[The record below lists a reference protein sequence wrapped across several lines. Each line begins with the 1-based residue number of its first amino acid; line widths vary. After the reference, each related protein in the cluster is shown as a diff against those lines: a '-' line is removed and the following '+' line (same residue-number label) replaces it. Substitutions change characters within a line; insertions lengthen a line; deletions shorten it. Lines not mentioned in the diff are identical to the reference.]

1 MKKTKVL
8 AMLTAV
14 VLLIGMFCICAA
26 AETKEATGCGQQL
39 SLGDDLDMKF
49 YVAADAD
56 TTVNVTVDGKTTA
69 YDLRGKAPVAAG
81 EGKGTY
87 EIVVSLTAAQMTSQI
102 TLDFKQGG
110 EDVQLS
116 SSVREY
122 AEAILG
128 GEHPELTKTLVKHTL
143 NYGAAAQKYFNVNT
157 GSLANSGY
165 ELDYKAQLPEGYD
178 TIGVE
183 GQIGGVRI
191 VGATLVFKSK
201 ITLRYIFEAYS
212 LEGVNFTA
220 NGVSYTATEKDGQ
233 FFVDIPGINPNMY
246 ATNVVLQAVKGEET
260 LAVTYSPMHY
270 IVRMSKKVT
279 TTEPMRVLLNAMYG
293 YYEAASAYVADNSV
307 EISLPMVSNG
317 TISANKSVYRFGE
330 TVTLTATPANGYN
343 LKSLTVKK
351 DGQAIDIGAI
361 KIAGGNYS
369 FVAEDGAYTVEAEF
383 AEPIFNVVKG
393 EWDLNDQYNGSITI
407 ANQKEG
413 TTVTTTGKNYAEVS
427 VKVKDYTPSKNEDG
441 SLKKGNFSMQ
451 IYFVFDNGKQ
461 YQVRLHNTDADGNYK
476 LQNIGG
482 GDSMVGWKWQADLT
496 SAQKEKLLNGDG
508 VDFTVKLVGASAELW
523 VDGTKMKVFE
533 ELGEAYDG
541 KVGGVTLCMN
551 GNTGVKNLKIPY
563 TLKEAT
569 PSVQISV
576 AEMENGSVTPK
587 FKNYRVGD
595 TVTLTVA
602 PDAGY
607 SQKLYINGEPLLLD
621 WKTNTYTF
629 VATEESYSITGG
641 FVPSLT
647 TSANDANRWDTA
659 NQAHG
664 IVNTYYP
671 SNGNSG
677 EFYIDYNY
685 RAVTVKAKNYW
696 ANKDNKGEGVA
707 TVLGFKLSN
716 GKTYNFRV
724 ILENGVY
731 AYQRFGIAK
740 PEGGNDWTKYELDA
754 AAIAAFCGDG
764 VDFKLER
771 TAADTLTLSVNGVVY
786 DTYKMA
792 GVTASDTVTKV
803 VISHYGHKGEKVAIP
818 FLLQNPEGAS
828 DVQINIPA
836 LTNGTVTPTFDNY
849 KIGDT
854 VSLKVTPNQGYSQKL
869 YVNGKPLM
877 MDWKQNTVSF
887 VATEEVCNITGSF
900 EPSMEITP
908 SDAGRFDTA
917 NQAHG
922 VLNAYYPKNNDSW
935 WVDMKGEYES
945 LSVKT
950 KNYLSAEDSIDGNGK
965 VGYSVALRVT
975 LDNGKIYAFR
985 IYNKDGRYTYSRS
998 GASGVA
1004 GWGGG
1009 KALDAAA
1016 IAAID
1021 GEGVDFKVAR
1031 TGANILTLSVNG
1043 VVMENYTMDGITAA
1057 NKVVSVG
1064 FSHYGNKLFHVEVPF
1079 AVQLDSGRTATEI
1092 NIGNMT
1098 NGTVTAERAAYEIGD
1113 TVTLTVTPNEDYC
1126 QKLYI
1131 DGQPLLL
1138 DYATGKYSFVATKAT
1153 HEITGGFEPK
1163 QSWFWQA
1170 DWNLINQGHN
1180 IAHAPAVEQRS
1191 GDLVPAK
1198 GGCNGVSVL
1207 FKDVSKGVQKE
1218 LAIVLKIH
1226 FTDGKKAEVR
1236 LIDRDDNGKYCLQA
1250 MGDSFSSWDTFYWL
1264 SAEENEAV
1272 LNGDGVWYEM
1282 TREGTKLYLRINGN
1296 TVKQIDMS
1304 GKGITA
1310 ETAID
1315 QVKIQT
1321 YNFGYPID
1329 VPYAFVKTAQ

>member
-102 TLDFKQGG
+102 TLDFIQGG
-110 EDVQLS
+110 EDVRIS

-270 IVRMSKKVT
+270 IVRMSKKLT
-279 TTEPMRVLLNAMYG
+279 TTEPMRALLNAMYG

-369 FVAEDGAYTVEAEF
+369 FVAEDAAYTVEAEF
-383 AEPIFNVVKG
+383 AKPIFNVVKG

-407 ANQKEG
+407 ANQKDG

-441 SLKKGNFSMQ
+441 SLKTGNFSMQ

-461 YQVRLHNTDADGNYK
+461 YQVRLHNTDKDGNYK
-476 LQNIGG
+476 LQNIGD
-482 GDSMVGWKWQADLT
+482 GDCMVGWKWQADLT

-541 KVGGVTLCMN
+541 KVGGVTVCMN
-551 GNTGVKNLKIPY
+551 GNKGVENIKIPY

-576 AEMENGSVTPK
+576 AEMENGTVTPK

-607 SQKLYINGEPLLLD
+607 SQKLYINGKPLLLD

-647 TSANDANRWDTA
+647 TSAKDANRWDTA

-671 SNGNSG
+671 AHTDSWT
-677 EFYIDYNY
+677 FYIDYNY
-685 RAVTVKAKNYW
+685 RAATVKVKNYW
-696 ANKDNKGEGVA
+696 AGETGYGGDGVA
-707 TVLGFKLSN
+707 TALGFEFSN

-724 ILENGVY
+724 ILEKGVY
-731 AYQRFGIAK
+731 AYQRFGIAN
-740 PEGGNDWTKYELDA
+740 PEGGKDDWTKYELDA

-803 VISHYGHKGEKVAIP
+803 VISHYGHKGQKVAIP
-818 FLLQNPEGAS
+818 FQLQDPADAP

-836 LTNGTVTPTFDNY
+836 LTNGTVTPTFDSY

-869 YVNGKPLM
+869 YVNGKPLL
-877 MDWKQNTVSF
+877 MDWKQNTASF
-887 VATEEVCNITGSF
+887 VATEEVCNITGGF
-900 EPSMEITP
+900 VPSMSINA
-908 SDAGRFDTA
+908 SDANRFDTA

-922 VLNAYYPKNNDSW
+922 ILNTYYPKNDDSW
-935 WVDMKGEYES
+935 FVDINGEFSAITVKAKNLQPIENSYE
-945 LSVKT
+945 K
-950 KNYLSAEDSIDGNGK
+950 APNGG
-965 VGYSVALRVT
+965 GYAIVLRMT
-975 LDNGKIYAFR
+975 LDNGKNYAFR
-985 IYNKDGRYTYSRS
+985 IWINTDKVYAYNHFGGGNSATN
-998 GASGVA
+998 
-1004 GWGGG
+1004 WGGAWCLVAD
-1009 KALDAAA
+1009 KNADAVAALQGEGADFKLER
-1016 IAAID
+1016 ID
-1021 GEGVDFKVAR
+1021 GCHFQ
-1031 TGANILTLSVNG
+1031 TSING
-1043 VVMENYTMDGITAA
+1043 TVLETYTIPDVSSA

-1064 FSHYGNKLFHVEVPF
+1064 
-1079 AVQLDSGRTATEI
+1079 
-1092 NIGNMT
+1092 
-1098 NGTVTAERAAYEIGD
+1098 
-1113 TVTLTVTPNEDYC
+1113 
-1126 QKLYI
+1126 
-1131 DGQPLLL
+1131 
-1138 DYATGKYSFVATKAT
+1138 
-1153 HEITGGFEPK
+1153 
-1163 QSWFWQA
+1163 
-1170 DWNLINQGHN
+1170 
-1180 IAHAPAVEQRS
+1180 
-1191 GDLVPAK
+1191 
-1198 GGCNGVSVL
+1198 
-1207 FKDVSKGVQKE
+1207 
-1218 LAIVLKIH
+1218 
-1226 FTDGKKAEVR
+1226 
-1236 LIDRDDNGKYCLQA
+1236 LQ
-1250 MGDSFSSWDTFYWL
+1250 
-1264 SAEENEAV
+1264 E
-1272 LNGDGVWYEM
+1272 
-1282 TREGTKLYLRINGN
+1282 NGN
-1296 TVKQIDMS
+1296 RGFYVEIPFTL
-1304 GKGITA
+1304 
-1310 ETAID
+1310 E
-1315 QVKIQT
+1315 
-1321 YNFGYPID
+1321 
-1329 VPYAFVKTAQ
+1329 

>member
-110 EDVQLS
+110 EDVRIS

-270 IVRMSKKVT
+270 IVRMSKKLT
-279 TTEPMRVLLNAMYG
+279 TTEPMRALLNAMYG

-307 EISLPMVSNG
+307 EISLPVVSNG

-330 TVTLTATPANGYN
+330 TVTLTATPADGYN

-351 DGQAIDIGAI
+351 DGQAIDIGAV

-369 FVAEDGAYTVEAEF
+369 FVAEDAAYTVEAEF
-383 AEPIFNVVKG
+383 AKPIFNVVKG

-407 ANQKEG
+407 ANQKDG

-441 SLKKGNFSMQ
+441 SLKTGNFSMQ

-461 YQVRLHNTDADGNYK
+461 YQVRLHNTDKDGNYK
-476 LQNIGG
+476 LQNIGD

-551 GNTGVKNLKIPY
+551 GNKGVENIKIPY

-576 AEMENGSVTPK
+576 AEMENGTVTPK

-647 TSANDANRWDTA
+647 TSAKDANRWDTA

-671 SNGNSG
+671 AHTDSWT
-677 EFYIDYNY
+677 FYIDYNY
-685 RAVTVKAKNYW
+685 RAATVKVKNYL
-696 ANKDNKGEGVA
+696 ANEANKGEGTA
-707 TVLGFKLSN
+707 TALGFELSN

-731 AYQRFGIAK
+731 AYQRYGIAK
-740 PEGGNDWTKYELDA
+740 PEGGSDWTKYELDA

-792 GVTASDTVTKV
+792 DVTASDTVTKV
-803 VISHYGHKGEKVAIP
+803 VISHYGHKGQKVAIP
-818 FLLQNPEGAS
+818 FQLQDPADAP

-836 LTNGTVTPTFDNY
+836 LTNGTVTPTFDSY
-849 KIGDT
+849 KVGDT
-854 VSLKVTPNQGYSQKL
+854 VSLQVTPNQGYSQKL
-869 YVNGKPLM
+869 YVNGEPLLL
-877 MDWKQNTVSF
+877 DWKTDTYSF
-887 VATEEVCNITGSF
+887 VATEEIYKITGSF
-900 EPSMEITP
+900 EPSLKVSP
-908 SDAGRFDTA
+908 VDANRWDTA

-922 VLNAYYPKNNDSW
+922 VLNAYYPNNNDCW
-935 WVDMKGEYES
+935 FVDIQGEHKSITVSAKNLMK
-945 LSVKT
+945 L
-950 KNYLSAEDSIDGNGK
+950 EDSYEGAPNGG
-965 VGYSVALRVT
+965 GYSIVLRMT
-975 LDNGKIYAFR
+975 FDNGKNYAFR
-985 IYNKDGRYTYSRS
+985 IYNCSSARYGYGRFGS
-998 GASGVA
+998 GGSST
-1004 GWGGG
+1004 GWGGFKWVDTVVPEVNTLLHG
-1009 KALDAAA
+1009 D
-1016 IAAID
+1016 D
-1021 GEGVDFKVAR
+1021 GAFKLER
-1031 TGANILTLSVNG
+1031 TGANTLQLSLNG
-1043 VVMENYTMDGITAA
+1043 KVLETYTADGITES
-1057 NKVVSVG
+1057 NKVVSAG
-1064 FSHYGNKLFHVEVPF
+1064 FAQYGNRGYYVEIPF
-1079 AVQLDSGRTATEI
+1079 
-1092 NIGNMT
+1092 
-1098 NGTVTAERAAYEIGD
+1098 
-1113 TVTLTVTPNEDYC
+1113 TLE
-1126 QKLYI
+1126 
-1131 DGQPLLL
+1131 
-1138 DYATGKYSFVATKAT
+1138 
-1153 HEITGGFEPK
+1153 
-1163 QSWFWQA
+1163 
-1170 DWNLINQGHN
+1170 
-1180 IAHAPAVEQRS
+1180 
-1191 GDLVPAK
+1191 
-1198 GGCNGVSVL
+1198 
-1207 FKDVSKGVQKE
+1207 
-1218 LAIVLKIH
+1218 
-1226 FTDGKKAEVR
+1226 
-1236 LIDRDDNGKYCLQA
+1236 
-1250 MGDSFSSWDTFYWL
+1250 
-1264 SAEENEAV
+1264 
-1272 LNGDGVWYEM
+1272 
-1282 TREGTKLYLRINGN
+1282 
-1296 TVKQIDMS
+1296 
-1304 GKGITA
+1304 
-1310 ETAID
+1310 
-1315 QVKIQT
+1315 
-1321 YNFGYPID
+1321 
-1329 VPYAFVKTAQ
+1329 